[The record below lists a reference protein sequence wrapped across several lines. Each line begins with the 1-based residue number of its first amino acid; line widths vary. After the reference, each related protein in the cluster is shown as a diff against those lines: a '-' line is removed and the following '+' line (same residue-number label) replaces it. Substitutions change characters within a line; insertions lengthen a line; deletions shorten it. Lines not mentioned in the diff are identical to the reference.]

1 MYLTLFYLF
10 HSVDNEELRDLLNTS
25 IEKPKLRLQEDLTHM
40 VVCKGLEEFSVNSV
54 ESCMEYLRRGTRERQ
69 TAATFSNQN
78 SSRSHSIFTFK
89 LLVRE
94 TVAVGE
100 EIIRTGQVCI

>member
-1 MYLTLFYLF
+1 
-10 HSVDNEELRDLLNTS
+10 
-25 IEKPKLRLQEDLTHM
+25 M

-100 EIIRTGQVCI
+100 EIIRTGQVCIRSYSLRHMPNDIYCPWCHLMLMYTAAVPTRCC